1 MYTKMYLILKNNG
14 YYYLIWTLK
23 SPDNIV
29 DLQADDFHDKS
40 AGLQNAR
47 LGTSYIFIILH
58 VYWLLST
65 HGNSVTK
72 QHSKIPLWCL
82 KVGWGF
88 QKEVSSNSPKTSL
101 FGLKKRKEKKQNTI
115 QHVNHV
121 VFHLHML
128 FQLKVRLRTF
138 TYFVRKTEM
147 ALSLRSCQ
155 RARRKARPARCSSGG
170 HQYLP
175 CCLESIRSNTTWR
188 QLHSPSRNSY
198 KFKTRMSLMKLQQ
211 WEK

>member
-1 MYTKMYLILKNNG
+1 M
-14 YYYLIWTLK
+14 
-23 SPDNIV
+23 
-29 DLQADDFHDKS
+29 
-40 AGLQNAR
+40 
-47 LGTSYIFIILH
+47 
-58 VYWLLST
+58 LLLFNMDSEIT
-65 HGNSVTK
+65 W
-72 QHSKIPLWCL
+72 QHSRSPGRWFSWQKRRSPERKAEDKLHFHHFTRLLTFKYSWKQCNKATQQNTSVVSEGGVRVPKRGVVKFSQNLSLWF
-82 KVGWGF
+82 K
-88 QKEVSSNSPKTSL
+88 K
-101 FGLKKRKEKKQNTI
+101 KKRKKNTI

-121 VFHLHML
+121 VFHLHVL